1 MLSQNISQA
10 DTKTAEAVRN
20 FDTLP
25 ACAYVR
31 PAVVRALCSC
41 SKATLERMVKDGRLP
56 TPRKLSA
63 RAIGFN
69 VGELR
74 RALAA

>member
-1 MLSQNISQA
+1 MDTQA
-10 DTKTAEAVRN
+10 KKESPAEIIED
-20 FDTLP
+20 FDKLP
-25 ACAYVR
+25 DAAYVR
-31 PAVVRALCSC
+31 PKVVYALFSIT
-41 SKATLERMVKDGRLP
+41 KMTAYRMVKDGRLP